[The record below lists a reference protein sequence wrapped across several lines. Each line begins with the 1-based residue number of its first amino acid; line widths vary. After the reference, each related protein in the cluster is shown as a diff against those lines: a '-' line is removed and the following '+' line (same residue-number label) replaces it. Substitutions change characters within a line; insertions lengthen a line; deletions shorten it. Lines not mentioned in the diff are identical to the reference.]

1 MERYVIYWRPKP
13 DDPYADEPGA
23 EQALETM
30 LNGPLPPEA
39 YMDPDQLAADLFLGS
54 VEIIASG
61 WLPEPPDEPALAVA
75 A

>member
-39 YMDPDQLAADLFLGS
+39 YKDPDELAAEQFLAS
-54 VEIIASG
+54 VEGFDI
-61 WLPEPPDEPALAVA
+61 PEPPECPPLDLALAA
-75 A
+75 